1 MELKDP
7 DSMAARVAGWIQ
19 DITYALYLQKKNECG
34 NEMHFAKWNERWKM
48 KMNNDSW
55 KWK

>member
-19 DITYALYLQKKNECG
+19 DITYALYLQKKNECE